1 MKKRYIPIILLFV
14 VLTQGCKHKD
24 TPLHNRDFCAGKN
37 QRDSL
42 TIAGEL
48 GFAES
53 YSSEKTGVYVL
64 EEGDIS
70 MIARAWLTDH
80 AEKSIDIQ
88 YFIFSVDN
96 IGLIACDYLVRAAD
110 RGVKVR
116 IIVDDIMVE
125 AEEEDIATLD
135 AHENIEIKIFNPNI
149 NIGKNLAGKIGKV
162 LTDFKGI
169 NRRMHNK
176 CFIADDLIAITG
188 GRNIADEY
196 FDYDH
201 DYNFRD
207 RDILVLGKTVRDMKN
222 SFELYW
228 NHPLS
233 IPVASLV
240 KPDRLAL
247 SGPDRYEKL
256 HQYACDSSNY
266 WPQVREKIRNLPT
279 AFHALQLSG
288 GIVWTDSVE
297 YIADDPAKNK
307 TPESW
312 SGSGRTTEYLMQMV
326 RDAKQSID
334 IQSPYLITT
343 KEVRELFQSKTKE
356 GVKIRIMTN
365 SLESTD
371 NTEAFSGYQR
381 DRKALLATG
390 VRIFEYKPDAAI
402 RKKIMTGA
410 LTGNPEF
417 TPVFGLHAK
426 TMVIDGRI
434 TAVGTFNLDPR
445 SAHLNTEC
453 FVVVH
458 SENIAR
464 GVMKI
469 MEEEFSPDNC
479 WETTRDF
486 NPDSQVSVGKRIKT
500 LTRRIVPKK
509 IL

>member
-1 MKKRYIPIILLFV
+1 
-14 VLTQGCKHKD
+14 
-24 TPLHNRDFCAGKN
+24 
-37 QRDSL
+37 
-42 TIAGEL
+42 
-48 GFAES
+48 
-53 YSSEKTGVYVL
+53 
-64 EEGDIS
+64 
-70 MIARAWLTDH
+70 
-80 AEKSIDIQ
+80 
-88 YFIFSVDN
+88 
-96 IGLIACDYLVRAAD
+96 
-110 RGVKVR
+110 
-116 IIVDDIMVE
+116 
-125 AEEEDIATLD
+125 
-135 AHENIEIKIFNPNI
+135 
-149 NIGKNLAGKIGKV
+149 
-162 LTDFKGI
+162 
-169 NRRMHNK
+169 
-176 CFIADDLIAITG
+176 
-188 GRNIADEY
+188 
-196 FDYDH
+196 
-201 DYNFRD
+201 
-207 RDILVLGKTVRDMKN
+207 
-222 SFELYW
+222 
-228 NHPLS
+228 
-233 IPVASLV
+233 
-240 KPDRLAL
+240 
-247 SGPDRYEKL
+247 
-256 HQYACDSSNY
+256 
-266 WPQVREKIRNLPT
+266 
-279 AFHALQLSG
+279 
-288 GIVWTDSVE
+288 
-297 YIADDPAKNK
+297 
-307 TPESW
+307 
-312 SGSGRTTEYLMQMV
+312 
-326 RDAKQSID
+326 
-334 IQSPYLITT
+334 
-343 KEVRELFQSKTKE
+343 
-356 GVKIRIMTN
+356 MTN